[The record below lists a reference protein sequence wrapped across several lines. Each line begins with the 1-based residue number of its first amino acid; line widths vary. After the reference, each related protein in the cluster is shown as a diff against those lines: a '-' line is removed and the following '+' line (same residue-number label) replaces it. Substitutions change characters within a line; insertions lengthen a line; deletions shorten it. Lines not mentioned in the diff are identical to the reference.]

1 MPCSEGSGLVA
12 LLQPLTTALPKSL
25 TAVGGPTESWST
37 AGSRSRQCELRGIG
51 QLSCAP
57 HSTMKLGLLCAL
69 AMALLAMAMAD
80 LKDSKKGKMLTWNRE
95 VGGG

>member
-37 AGSRSRQCELRGIG
+37 AGSRSRQGELRGIG

-57 HSTMKLGLLCAL
+57 HSTMKLGLLCVL